1 MTYCDLRVIVM
12 KRKKIN
18 DVYMNEVKEKK
29 NI

>member
-12 KRKKIN
+12 KKKIN